1 MNVTALECQRQQL
14 QLTHVLGV
22 PAVATLGLMRPT
34 ENATRRLRRLTG
46 PKLMM
51 AGLAVIDL
59 PAAAIET
66 EMVVSGDF

>member
-1 MNVTALECQRQQL
+1 MNVTALAYQRQQL

-22 PAVATLGLMRPT
+22 PPVATLGLMRRT
-34 ENATRRLRRLTG
+34 ENATWRLRRLTG
-46 PKLMM
+46 PKMM

-59 PAAAIET
+59 PAAAIGT